1 MNLKLS
7 FCTRWEIKISQNEY
21 PPVIICHRVVC
32 CWKAVTPRFLAGAL
46 SLSVGMLP
54 GSLTPCQLLHPSNA
68 QWRTSQA
75 DIFLGNKIISF
86 FVLLG
91 YHGQDDSY
99 SAMGSG
105 NVFAN
110 QIRWRKENV
119 IFLMCDVNISLCA
132 SGWVHSQHERVEPT

>member
-1 MNLKLS
+1 MHSLRNQDLS
-7 FCTRWEIKISQNEY
+7 EWISSRDHLSSRCVLLEGSDPQVPGRGSVSQCGNAPWFPDPMSAS
-21 PPVIICHRVVC
+21 PP
-32 CWKAVTPRFLAGAL
+32 
-46 SLSVGMLP
+46 
-54 GSLTPCQLLHPSNA
+54 Q

-75 DIFLGNKIISF
+75 DIFLGAKIISF
-86 FVLLG
+86 LILLG